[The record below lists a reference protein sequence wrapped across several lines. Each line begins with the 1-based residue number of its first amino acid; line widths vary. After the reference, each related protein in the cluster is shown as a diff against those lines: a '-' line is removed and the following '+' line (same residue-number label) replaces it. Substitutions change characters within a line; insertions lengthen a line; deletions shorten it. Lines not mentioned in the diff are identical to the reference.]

1 MVFCANLDCITTIQE
16 MELLSDIMVKQDN
29 GGERGPNCSFK
40 FYNVAS
46 DS

>member
-1 MVFCANLDCITTIQE
+1 MAYCANFDFVTANQE
-16 MELLSDIMVKQDN
+16 MKLLSDIMVKQDN